1 MVALIN
7 DVLRNSQLPR
17 RRQRQAALYQLGAAV
32 AHAVAATLATWQ
44 RRSRERR
51 ELALLDARE
60 LKDIGLTH
68 AEAQWLA
75 DRPIWRD

>member
-17 RRQRQAALYQLGAAV
+17 RRYRRAALYQLGAALG
-32 AHAVAATLATWQ
+32 AAALQTLARWQ
-44 RRSRERR
+44 RRVRERD
-51 ELALLDARE
+51 ELVHLNARE
-60 LKDIGLTH
+60 LKDIGLTP

-75 DRPIWRD
+75 DRPFWRD

>member
-17 RRQRQAALYQLGAAV
+17 RRYRRAALYQLGAAV
-32 AHAVAATLATWQ
+32 ARTLAGWQ
-44 RRSRERR
+44 RRLRERD
-51 ELALLDARE
+51 ELVHLNARE
-60 LKDIGLTH
+60 LKDIGLTP

-75 DRPIWRD
+75 DRPFWRD